1 MDHVIMK
8 LAAHEINA
16 YKRDGYFVQDQ
27 ALSQEATDVLLAR
40 TLSFQTEHHPGHV
53 LEKDGKTYR
62 AFHGCHLYDDAYNE
76 LIRAPQFLEPA
87 QQLLDD
93 HVYIHQLKVNVK
105 QAFSGEMWPWH
116 QDYIYW
122 RNEDNIPT
130 ANIVSVMIFLDDID
144 QFNGPLFFIPG
155 SHEIGCVDAPKADD
169 APEGWEGNVS
179 ASLTYQIDA
188 PLVTKLVKSGG
199 LFSATGKKGTAVW
212 FHGNLIHASPP
223 NISPHNRRIA
233 ILTYNAVS
241 NIAITPPKK
250 LRPEFLNGCDY
261 RPLRAQESAQLI
273 AST

>member
-1 MDHVIMK
+1 MK
-8 LAAHEINA
+8 LAAQQLSA
-16 YKRDGYFVQDQ
+16 YKRDGYLVQEQ
-27 ALSQEATDVLLAR
+27 ALSEDAAEILLAR
-40 TLSFQTEHHPGHV
+40 TLTFQADSHPGHV

-62 AFHGCHLYDDAYNE
+62 AFHGCHLYDDAYND

-130 ANIVSVMIFLDDID
+130 SNIVSVMIFLDDID

-155 SHEIGCVDAPKADD
+155 SHHIGCVDSPKADD

-188 PLVTKLVKSGG
+188 PLVTKLVESGG

-212 FHGNLIHASPP
+212 FHGNLVHASPP

-241 NIAITPPKK
+241 NVPVSPPNK

-261 RPLRAQESAQLI
+261 RPLRAHESKQLI
-273 AST
+273 ASA